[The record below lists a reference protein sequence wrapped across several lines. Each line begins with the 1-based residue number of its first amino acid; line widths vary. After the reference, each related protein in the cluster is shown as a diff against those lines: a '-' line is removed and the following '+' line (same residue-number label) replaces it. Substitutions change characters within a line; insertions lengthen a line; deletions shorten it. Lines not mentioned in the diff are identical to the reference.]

1 MFVFKKYWEIP
12 NDSYNLTETLWK
24 IQKRQKRTCQCYSTQ
39 ERVGS
44 RYWKHG
50 KAHTKAGKSLSLRWP
65 RPSIVDP
72 QVAALGPGR
81 LSVPVRTVTPL
92 TTVMSPPWLWLLNS
106 GSLCCVLRQKLYTW
120 RHQSF
125 TILLLCLSFW
135 KVVRSVSSADWP
147 ATWCP
152 IISFSFLLSPS
163 RLRGFVAV
171 WLCLVCVMRE
181 WTWKYYDKYIIQ

>member
-12 NDSYNLTETLWK
+12 NGSYNLTETLWK
-24 IQKRQKRTCQCYSTQ
+24 IQKRQKRACQCYSTK
-39 ERVGS
+39 ERVGC

-92 TTVMSPPWLWLLNS
+92 TTVMSPPWQSSTLAHYVASCVKNFIPGVISHLLYS
-106 GSLCCVLRQKLYTW
+106 VLLE
-120 RHQSF
+120 
-125 TILLLCLSFW
+125 
-135 KVVRSVSSADWP
+135 SSKKRFKRWS
-147 ATWCP
+147 TCNLM
-152 IISFSFLLSPS
+152 SHH
-163 RLRGFVAV
+163 
-171 WLCLVCVMRE
+171 
-181 WTWKYYDKYIIQ
+181 